1 MKISLM
7 LKYYINIFLIL
18 ITPFNLMSQDDDISQ
33 DSIINQ
39 KYGLRIGFDLNKLI
53 NSYSDNNYE
62 GIEFSADYRIFNKLY
77 LASEIGHTNK
87 YIEEDY
93 INFRSK
99 GNYLKVGID
108 YNLHNNWLDM
118 QNMIFSGLRIGYSSF
133 DQTINSYTIY
143 DVNSDVWGLNTID
156 DSILNNNLSSV
167 WLELI
172 FGIKAE
178 IFNNL
183 FLGFNLE
190 IKKMIDS
197 KTKNEIDN
205 LYVPGFNRTFEGSSF
220 GTGFSYKISY
230 LIPIIKK

>member
-205 LYVPGFNRTFEGSSF
+205 LYVPGFNRTYEGSSF

>member
-1 MKISLM
+1 M

-33 DSIINQ
+33 DPIINQ

-53 NSYSDNNYE
+53 NSYSDNNYD

-93 INFRSK
+93 INFKSK

-156 DSILNNNLSSV
+156 DSILNNNLSSF

>member
-1 MKISLM
+1 M

-205 LYVPGFNRTFEGSSF
+205 LYVPGFNRTYEGSSF

>member
-1 MKISLM
+1 
-7 LKYYINIFLIL
+7 
-18 ITPFNLMSQDDDISQ
+18 MSQDDDISQ

-53 NSYSDNNYE
+53 NSYSDNNYD

-93 INFRSK
+93 INFKSK

-143 DVNSDVWGLNTID
+143 DVNSDVWGLNTMY
-156 DSILNNNLSSV
+156 S
-167 WLELI
+167 
-172 FGIKAE
+172 
-178 IFNNL
+178 
-183 FLGFNLE
+183 
-190 IKKMIDS
+190 
-197 KTKNEIDN
+197 
-205 LYVPGFNRTFEGSSF
+205 
-220 GTGFSYKISY
+220 
-230 LIPIIKK
+230 

>member
-1 MKISLM
+1 
-7 LKYYINIFLIL
+7 
-18 ITPFNLMSQDDDISQ
+18 MSQDDDISQ
-33 DSIINQ
+33 DFIINQ

-156 DSILNNNLSSV
+156 DSILNNNLSSF

-205 LYVPGFNRTFEGSSF
+205 LYVPGFNRTYEGSSF

>member
-1 MKISLM
+1 
-7 LKYYINIFLIL
+7 
-18 ITPFNLMSQDDDISQ
+18 MSQDDDISQ

-156 DSILNNNLSSV
+156 DSILNNNLSSF

-205 LYVPGFNRTFEGSSF
+205 LYVPGFNRTYEGSSF

>member
-1 MKISLM
+1 
-7 LKYYINIFLIL
+7 
-18 ITPFNLMSQDDDISQ
+18 MSQDDDISQ

-53 NSYSDNNYE
+53 NSYSDNNYD

-93 INFRSK
+93 INFKSK

-156 DSILNNNLSSV
+156 DSILNNNLSSF

>member
-1 MKISLM
+1 
-7 LKYYINIFLIL
+7 
-18 ITPFNLMSQDDDISQ
+18 MSQDDDISQ

-53 NSYSDNNYE
+53 NSYSDNNYD

-93 INFRSK
+93 INFKSK

-143 DVNSDVWGLNTID
+143 DANSDVWGLNTID

-167 WLELI
+167 WLELM

>member
-53 NSYSDNNYE
+53 NSYSDNNYD

-93 INFRSK
+93 INFKSK

-143 DVNSDVWGLNTID
+143 DANSDVWGLNTID

-167 WLELI
+167 WLELM

>member
-1 MKISLM
+1 
-7 LKYYINIFLIL
+7 
-18 ITPFNLMSQDDDISQ
+18 MSQDDDISQ

-53 NSYSDNNYE
+53 NSYSDNNYD

-93 INFRSK
+93 INFKSK

-167 WLELI
+167 WLELM

>member
-1 MKISLM
+1 M

-93 INFRSK
+93 INFKSK

-156 DSILNNNLSSV
+156 DSILNNNLSSF

>member
-1 MKISLM
+1 M

-33 DSIINQ
+33 DFIINQ

-99 GNYLKVGID
+99 GNYFKVGID

-205 LYVPGFNRTFEGSSF
+205 LYVPGFNRTYEGSSF

>member
-53 NSYSDNNYE
+53 NSYSDNNYD

-93 INFRSK
+93 INFKSK

-167 WLELI
+167 WLELM